1 MQPIKHFYNGPGE
14 TPSLDLVLRNDLAD
28 LGRLHRG
35 VEDFAATHKLPSSIA
50 HAVDL
55 SLTELVTNII
65 SYAYEDTRSHEV
77 LVRLQCD
84 SGLVQIRVE
93 DDGRPFDPIKHP
105 VPDTAA
111 ITEHAAP
118 IIIPRRSPD
127 GMEKPMRMNNDRPE
141 RGKSYLFTPILSNR
155 LS

>member
-111 ITEHAAP
+111 PLDQRPVGGLGIHLIRKMMADLEYQRTAGRNVF
-118 IIIPRRSPD
+118 I
-127 GMEKPMRMNNDRPE
+127 MR
-141 RGKSYLFTPILSNR
+141 TR
-155 LS
+155 LA